1 MESTWKFVI
10 HVVVGALQFLL
21 ILLVALLLAG
31 VVKVVEGLNFA
42 PQWLVQGIEWVEQV
56 VFWADVFAFGLFL
69 AAEILNLAAGLRW
82 EVSEAWQRP
91 NAVPPEG

>member
-21 ILLVALLLAG
+21 ILLIALVLAG
-31 VVKVVEGLNFA
+31 VVKIVEGLHFA

-69 AAEILNLAAGLRW
+69 AAEILKLAAGLRW

-91 NAVPPEG
+91 TDASPEG